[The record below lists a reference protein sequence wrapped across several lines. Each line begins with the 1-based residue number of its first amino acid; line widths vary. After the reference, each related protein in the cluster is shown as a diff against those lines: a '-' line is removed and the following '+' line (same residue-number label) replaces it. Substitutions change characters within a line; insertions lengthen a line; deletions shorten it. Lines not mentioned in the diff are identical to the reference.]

1 MEFRTPHLPISKT
14 VIDPSTESRHINK
27 IDAMSKSTY
36 DLIDTALITGGS
48 GGIGRAIAENL
59 IKAGKRV
66 IIAGRTES
74 KLKSAAQEIGAT
86 AYYVLDTS
94 KVDQIPSFVK
104 KVVSDHPSV
113 NCLVN
118 NAGVQRPFEI
128 PGSNFTNGDYSF
140 SLEKADQEIA
150 TNITG
155 PMHLAISLLPHFTS
169 LPNKQPSVIIN
180 VSSVLGYNP
189 SSVINPV
196 YNGTKAWVH
205 MFTLNMR
212 TQLEQGGV
220 AKVKVV
226 EIVPPTVATD
236 LHRERTNPDD
246 NKKANNEGAL
256 EIGEFMDEVEKGFR
270 EGADIIA
277 PGIAKGIVET
287 WEGGMG
293 EKYRAAIAK

>member
-1 MEFRTPHLPISKT
+1 
-14 VIDPSTESRHINK
+14 
-27 IDAMSKSTY
+27 MSQSTY

-59 IKAGKRV
+59 VKANKKV
-66 IIAGRTES
+66 IIVGRTES

-86 AYYVLDTS
+86 AYYVLDTGD
-94 KVDQIPSFVK
+94 VDKIAPFVK
-104 KVVSDHPSV
+104 KIVSEHPNL
-113 NCLVN
+113 NCLIN

-128 PGSNFTNGDYSF
+128 PGSNFTKGDYSF
-140 SLEKADQEIA
+140 DLAKADNEI
-150 TNITG
+150 NINIRG
-155 PMHLAISLLPHFTS
+155 PMHLAASLLPHFTS

-212 TQLEQGGV
+212 TQLEQGGS
-220 AKVKVV
+220 AKVKVI
-226 EIVPPTVATD
+226 EIAPPTVATD

-246 NKKANNEGAL
+246 NKKENNEGAL
-256 EIGEFMDEVEKGFR
+256 ELGEFMEEVEKGFKD
-270 EGADIIA
+270 GSDIIA
-277 PGIAKGIVET
+277 PGIAKGLVEI
-287 WEGGMG
+287 WDQGMG
-293 EKYRAAIAK
+293 EKYRAATKQK